1 MSRGVVEAR
10 AVLLAPRTDQLVA
23 SRSFSLARPAPSA
36 DALGGVSALRAS
48 VQDLGSELFGWLDGL
63 DREGAARTGGSLRS
77 RCGA

>member
-1 MSRGVVEAR
+1 
-10 AVLLAPRTDQLVA
+10 
-23 SRSFSLARPAPSA
+23 
-36 DALGGVSALRAS
+36 